1 MSYKHSLAL
10 IGSFCLIVALVAA
23 PFGAAYAKSEKK
35 SKLSYA
41 YYGPSV
47 GAPADC
53 FRWWVNELEERTGGL
68 VTAKIY
74 WGGTLARAMEMAE
87 AVRTGTADL
96 GDTVWAPYNPEKFV
110 LATIGDFPVGFLD
123 TPLAEWLAAERLA
136 KEFPE
141 FDKELAANNMKRLTY
156 YGVGNIHLI
165 SRKPIRKL
173 EDLKGLKVRCS
184 GKLHPVQLKAVG
196 AVPIFIPSVEAYDGL
211 QKGVIDAST
220 CTARWAVSYKYYET
234 PAKYFIRIGLGGDPG
249 MGVMINS
256 GVWNKLPQSA
266 QQVLLELRQEF
277 PPVYEEAIYK
287 ETVEKS
293 YKVLKEAG
301 VEFIDFPKA
310 DLETWKKLPVLKEQA
325 EKWMDFVVKARG
337 LSRSR
342 VKEILDRYKE
352 LVKEF
357 AQKYPRKF

>member
-1 MSYKHSLAL
+1 MRLKN
-10 IGSFCLIVALVAA
+10 A
-23 PFGAAYAKSEKK
+23 PGVS
-35 SKLSYA
+35 
-41 YYGPSV
+41 
-47 GAPADC
+47 
-53 FRWWVNELEERTGGL
+53 
-68 VTAKIY
+68 
-74 WGGTLARAMEMAE
+74 E

-156 YGVGNIHLI
+156 YGVANIHLI

-184 GKLHPVQLKAVG
+184 GKLHPVQLKAIG

-220 CTARWAVSYKYYET
+220 CTARWAVSFKYYET

-256 GVWNKLPQSA
+256 GVC
-266 QQVLLELRQEF
+266 
-277 PPVYEEAIYK
+277 IYK

-293 YKVLKEAG
+293 YKVMKEAG

-310 DLETWKKLPVLKEQA
+310 DLETWKKLPVLKEQP
-325 EKWMDFVVKARG
+325 EKWIDFVVKARG